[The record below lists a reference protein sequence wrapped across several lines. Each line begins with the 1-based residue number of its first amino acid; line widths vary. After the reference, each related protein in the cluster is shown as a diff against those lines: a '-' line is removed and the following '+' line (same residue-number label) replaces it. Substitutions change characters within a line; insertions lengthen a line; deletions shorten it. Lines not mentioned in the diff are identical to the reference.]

1 MRPSLIAIKQWMI
14 LHLACLF
21 SEMWLIDV
29 PNGTLTQY
37 TYLKI
42 EWNANTER
50 NELCVMA
57 TLIRLLSKDY
67 SMWEVKQ
74 CSTD

>member
-29 PNGTLTQY
+29 PKWYFNPIY
-37 TYLKI
+37 VPEI